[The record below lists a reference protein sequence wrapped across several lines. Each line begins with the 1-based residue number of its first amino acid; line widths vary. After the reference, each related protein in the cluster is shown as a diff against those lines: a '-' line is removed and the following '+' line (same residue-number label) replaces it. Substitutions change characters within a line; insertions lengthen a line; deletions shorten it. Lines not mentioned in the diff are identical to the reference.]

1 MTLLVKNR
9 RLGALALA
17 LQIGVVAPFGPASA
31 QGDSQYVGYVM
42 SQTSSTMM
50 VLDTRTNT
58 IMKKVTHPDM
68 VKPAWGRFHPST
80 KRYYAGGTGK
90 FTVWDTTNLADPI
103 HLKTVVPAPGSTG
116 EYRGFLVYKGSKAAI
131 DGEVWVTNIKDHAV
145 YVYRAADLEQAT
157 PLPVKVFGP
166 DHGVRG
172 PHYMQVRPTTN
183 EVWLTNRTATTNGY
197 FLRFD
202 GTTHT
207 VITTP
212 ADRLETTSTAGDEP
226 TEFVFSRDG
235 LLAYVGHHGNTITG
249 SPTNSHNI
257 AIVDAAA
264 FAVKKLITTAATQQT
279 PSYVDIDA
287 DASRVYF
294 IAKWVPTL
302 AVLDIK
308 TERIL
313 RYIELGG
320 FGPGYGVATT
330 PDKKYLY
337 VSMGAPAQS
346 AVVVVDAKTLTVV
359 TNIIDSDLNN
369 PRSVRFTSD

>member
-1 MTLLVKNR
+1 MTQLVTNR
-9 RLGALALA
+9 HLGALALA

-31 QGDSQYVGYVM
+31 QGDSQHVGYVM

-58 IMKKVTHPDM
+58 ITKKVTHPDM

-116 EYRGFLVYKGSKAAI
+116 EYRGFLVYKGSKATI

-157 PLPVKVFGP
+157 PLPLKVFGP

-249 SPTNSHNI
+249 SPTNSHSI

-264 FAVKKLITTAATQQT
+264 FVVKKLITTAATQQT

-287 DASRVYF
+287 DASRVYSSRSGSRPWQYSTSRRS
-294 IAKWVPTL
+294 ASCGTSNWRV
-302 AVLDIK
+302 
-308 TERIL
+308 R
-313 RYIELGG
+313 
-320 FGPGYGVATT
+320 PGVRSGHHSRQEV
-330 PDKKYLY
+330 
-337 VSMGAPAQS
+337 
-346 AVVVVDAKTLTVV
+346 
-359 TNIIDSDLNN
+359 
-369 PRSVRFTSD
+369 SVRFHGGPRTECGGGGGREDPHRRHQYHRLRSEQPAQRPVHQ